1 MIKITHKGNF
11 DNLETFLSKSKTK
24 NWKAILERFANEGV
38 TALRSATPKDSGD
51 TANAWGY
58 DIVMK
63 GRNSFSIY
71 WTNSNLDSQGV
82 PVVILLQYGHGTR
95 AGTFVEGRDFINP
108 AIRPV
113 FDKISENLSKEVSN
127 P

>member
-11 DNLETFLSKSKTK
+11 NNLETFLSKSKTK

-38 TALRSATPKDSGD
+38 NALRSATPKDSGD
-51 TANAWGY
+51 TANAWSY